1 MKTIEISDE
10 LCERLKMCVVDPFDD
25 TPDSVIN
32 RLIDIVDKAKSSCS
46 SWDVQAE
53 AVVVQGSE
61 GPLSVEPQIDD
72 QAPDSQHS
80 WNKSAGVAL

>member
-46 SWDVQAE
+46 SWDVQTE
-53 AVVVQGSE
+53 AVVVQGPPDAVDDE
-61 GPLSVEPQIDD
+61 QPVEQG
-72 QAPDSQHS
+72 HS

>member
-53 AVVVQGSE
+53 AVVIQAQEQAVENEQPVEQG
-61 GPLSVEPQIDD
+61 
-72 QAPDSQHS
+72 HS